1 MRIGFLGVALAVALA
16 LAQRS
21 SSAQPSPWS
30 PDGSWIA
37 YVLTAS
43 PPPASPDDP
52 VGWFFFAPS
61 VGSADSPPPA
71 APHETLWATHPTSG
85 DSVVLDQVGGMLTD
99 PAWTTDGR
107 GLVYGRLLVS
117 DDLRTARFELILKQ
131 SLDSERILAAWP
143 WRRRTPTL
151 DEQARR
157 CVAISSS
164 GSWVVAP
171 DPDAPGLVLIERPS
185 GRVAR
190 HLDNACRPSW
200 SPETDWLAFVRDSD
214 PPRVELL
221 DPAASEPLVLATLPG
236 LGPSGFP
243 SPFWSPDESSVS
255 LLVPAGP
262 PDGPFALR
270 LERFRVDPPGPE
282 PAWLLNEPPAPS
294 LAPDA
299 AAGLAFLDD
308 NQLFLSLHGHGRS
321 SQIAWL
327 RGQRGE
333 VFKRFH
339 PLFDTSALH
348 RLDLN
353 PRPGP
358 PLLAVRLGALAR
370 ALPPAL
376 CRPDDESLIPLVP
389 DADARLAWQ
398 RQLHQTLTALLSTL
412 ERPVPGDRSPPP
424 QAPSRLPL
432 PVQAAEQDSAWRR
445 MRRIAQIGDSLLPA
459 DPPPPSLPDPQR
471 LALLVDRV
479 LYPGLLGRT
488 AEALQA
494 LDRLDPHVDDPDARL
509 RLIGLRAQLTLTAGQ
524 SDRAQAILTYVD
536 DETSRSGWLLL
547 ERPGQPPR
555 AGDPYPGR
563 PAWVDQLRAWFKGV
577 QLAAPAPPTDPLSP
591 GGAVPSAPT
600 PNAALVPLDP
610 E

>member
-1 MRIGFLGVALAVALA
+1 
-16 LAQRS
+16 
-21 SSAQPSPWS
+21 
-30 PDGSWIA
+30 
-37 YVLTAS
+37 
-43 PPPASPDDP
+43 
-52 VGWFFFAPS
+52 
-61 VGSADSPPPA
+61 
-71 APHETLWATHPTSG
+71 
-85 DSVVLDQVGGMLTD
+85 MLTD

-299 AAGLAFLDD
+299 AALAD
-308 NQLFLSLHGHGRS
+308 
-321 SQIAWL
+321 L
-327 RGQRGE
+327 RQ
-333 VFKRFH
+333 
-339 PLFDTSALH
+339 
-348 RLDLN
+348 
-353 PRPGP
+353 
-358 PLLAVRLGALAR
+358 AVRQW
-370 ALPPAL
+370 
-376 CRPDDESLIPLVP
+376 
-389 DADARLAWQ
+389 LAWSSIDRDRETLGLDAFQ
-398 RQLHQTLTALLSTL
+398 IRQV
-412 ERPVPGDRSPPP
+412 E
-424 QAPSRLPL
+424 
-432 PVQAAEQDSAWRR
+432 E
-445 MRRIAQIGDSLLPA
+445 
-459 DPPPPSLPDPQR
+459 
-471 LALLVDRV
+471 
-479 LYPGLLGRT
+479 
-488 AEALQA
+488 
-494 LDRLDPHVDDPDARL
+494 RL
-509 RLIGLRAQLTLTAGQ
+509 REA
-524 SDRAQAILTYVD
+524 
-536 DETSRSGWLLL
+536 DETVDLRV
-547 ERPGQPPR
+547 
-555 AGDPYPGR
+555 AGTYQ
-563 PAWVDQLRAWFKGV
+563 WVL
-577 QLAAPAPPTDPLSP
+577 
-591 GGAVPSAPT
+591 
-600 PNAALVPLDP
+600 
-610 E
+610 